1 VTATADAAARPAES
15 ALRSDTPVLG
25 AFAVA
30 LAEGAAAFLA
40 ACSLL
45 LLTVGHTENVEFAL
59 YLVGFCGALPLSL
72 ASALWRR
79 GSLTPGEL
87 GALGSLDAAA
97 LALVLG
103 VGRLVDAGPRAFL
116 LAGVAVLAL
125 SELAAGQFRRALAVA
140 SARALGFGWL
150 VVPLFVVAALA
161 FLPSSTYDSRGFW
174 LAFPVALLLAA
185 LGAGAGVLSPHRPAV
200 VVDVVA
206 ILLIAATV
214 CDVFFWDGWMIDNHN
229 YYLGPVNELLH
240 GRVLLVDVFAQYG
253 VGVIYLLAGL
263 FSLIPIGYGTFA
275 LVLSALTVIEFALIY
290 AVVRIAG
297 RSQPIAILATAV
309 AIVFVIYGQI
319 QSFVAYPSTGPL
331 RFALPYVVILLEVL
345 SARSTTST
353 RSFRQASVAVT
364 ALASLWSFE
373 TFAYTLA
380 AFLAISAFGA
390 VADREAVGDVAR
402 RRLLP
407 LVGLVALF
415 QVLFAVGTRAA
426 SGGWPRWGTYLD
438 YIRLYSV
445 QGFYTLPVTPWSPG
459 FLLAGTCFASALLLA
474 LVAVRW
480 PDLVLVRRD
489 LFVALAGSTAFA
501 ILAFTYFVGRSHPN
515 NLHHVAPPAILAC
528 ALWLCLLAEQRVRF
542 VPALRLALFAV
553 AVWSAFMLV
562 DGSRGE
568 LEAKWTHSALGTL
581 VADGPSA
588 LGDRISFLAGRP
600 AIIPQAPD
608 AVLLLRV
615 FDPGSSRSLVLLEP
629 EVTTEVLLRAN
640 RGNALPIATPPQD
653 IVLPA
658 AVRHVLAAVPRLR
671 PGTIMLADSRYLA
684 AAPASDPN
692 PSLTELAVWQVRRFF
707 TVRTLAESRGLVV
720 AQLEH

>member
-1 VTATADAAARPAES
+1 MTTTSAATARPAES
-15 ALRSDTPVLG
+15 ALCSDTPVLG

-30 LAEGAAAFLA
+30 LAEGAAAFLT

-45 LLTVGHTENVEFAL
+45 LVTVGHTENVEFAL
-59 YLVGFCGALPLSL
+59 YLVGFCGALPFAL

-79 GSLTPGEL
+79 SSLTPGEL

-116 LAGVAVLAL
+116 LAGIAVLVL
-125 SELAAGQFRRALAVA
+125 SELAARQFRGGLAVA
-140 SARALGFGWL
+140 SARALGFGWP

-161 FLPSSTYDSRGFW
+161 FLPSSTYASRGFW
-174 LAFPVALLLAA
+174 LAFPLALLLAA
-185 LGAGAGVLSPHRPAV
+185 LGVGVGVLSPHRPAV

-206 ILLIAATV
+206 IALIAATV
-214 CDVFFWDGWMIDNHN
+214 WDVFFWDGWMVDNHN
-229 YYLGPVNELLH
+229 YYLGPVNEVLH
-240 GRVLLVDVFAQYG
+240 GRTLLVDVFAQYG

-263 FSLIPIGYGTFA
+263 FSLIPVGYGTFA
-275 LVLSALTVIEFALIY
+275 LVLSALTVIEFTLIY
-290 AVVRIAG
+290 AIVRIAG
-297 RSQPIAILATAV
+297 RSQPIAILATVV
-309 AIVFVIYGQI
+309 AIVYVIYGQI

-331 RFALPYVVILLEVL
+331 RFGLPYVVMLLEVL
-345 SARSTTST
+345 AARRTTST
-353 RSFRQASVAVT
+353 RGFRQASATVT

-380 AFLAISAFGA
+380 AFLAISALEA
-390 VADREAVGDVAR
+390 VADREAVRDVAR

-415 QVLFAVGTRAA
+415 QILFAVGTRAA

-459 FLLAGTCFASALLLA
+459 FLLAGVCFASALLLA
-474 LVAVRW
+474 VVAVQR
-480 PDLVLVRRD
+480 PSLVLVRRD
-489 LFVALAGSTAFA
+489 LFAALAGSTGFA

-515 NLHHVAPPAILAC
+515 NLHHVAPPVILAC
-528 ALWLCLLAEQRVRF
+528 ALWLCLLAEQARF
-542 VPALRLALFAV
+542 VPALRLGLFAV

-581 VADGPSA
+581 VADGPST

-600 AIIPQAPD
+600 AIIPQATD
-608 AVLLLRV
+608 AVLLLQV
-615 FDPGSSRSLVLLEP
+615 LDPGGSRSLVLLEP
-629 EVTTEVLLRAN
+629 ELTTEVLLRAN

-671 PGTIMLADSRYLA
+671 PGTIMLADSRYLT
-684 AAPASDPN
+684 AAPGSDPS

-720 AQLEH
+720 AQLEG